1 MKTNGARI
9 LESLGIP
16 FDFASTRSIR
26 TICPPSPSPRK
37 IGMPPE
43 QVFKTLLTTGGP
55 TSYVFAVIPG
65 DAELDFKKLARA
77 AGLRKAEMVPLK
89 DVQPLTGYIRGG
101 VTVFGAKKPYPVFV
115 DETAILF
122 DKISV
127 SAGTRGTQIHP
138 FARRLSARRRGPDR
152 RPDQIHLHCGGTHSP
167 MTRALWTHLVKG
179 SAHRVA
185 LAGRP
190 RLHALFLRC
199 WWSCSSRLPLT
210 RAAPFPSRSPAA
222 CSAWPPCSPRSAR
235 STRPGRA
242 RFATR

>member
-16 FDFASTRSIR
+16 FELQEYEVDPEDLSAITVAK
-26 TICPPSPSPRK
+26 K

-55 TSYVFAVIPG
+55 DSYVFAVIPG

-77 AGLRKAEMVPLK
+77 VTGVPIDRSSSMGWSAGFRKAEMVPLK

-101 VTVFGAKKPYPVFV
+101 VTVFGAKKAFPVFV

-127 SAGTRGTQIHP
+127 SAGTRGTQLI
-138 FARRLSARRRGPDR
+138 L
-152 RPDQIHLHCGGTHSP
+152 
-167 MTRALWTHLVKG
+167 
-179 SAHRVA
+179 
-185 LAGRP
+185 
-190 RLHALFLRC
+190 
-199 WWSCSSRLPLT
+199 
-210 RAAPFPSRSPAA
+210 SPADYLRA
-222 CSAWPPCSPRSAR
+222 TEAQTADLTKSAVAE
-235 STRPGRA
+235 GHA
-242 RFATR
+242 